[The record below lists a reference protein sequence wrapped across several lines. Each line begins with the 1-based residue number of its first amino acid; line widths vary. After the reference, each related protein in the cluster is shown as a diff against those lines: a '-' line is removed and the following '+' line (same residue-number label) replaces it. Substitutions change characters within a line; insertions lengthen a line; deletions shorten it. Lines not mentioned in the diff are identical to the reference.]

1 VRSTRG
7 WFPASVATELVPGG
21 RRVTFASGLVIEEPI
36 VDSND
41 NLRRLVWTA
50 VGGSTG
56 LTHYNGAVQVFAR
69 EAGGSR
75 VVWTADL
82 LPNEAATSIEQM
94 MQQGATAMAPTL
106 DALAQAR

>member
-1 VRSTRG
+1 MPDASGAPQSFTQSFYDYSNGANLIARARTSTRS
-7 WFPASVATELVPGG
+7 WIDG
-21 RRVTFASGLVIEEPI
+21 RRLNRGDFPC
-36 VDSND
+36 
-41 NLRRLVWTA
+41 RLAIHSHTSSHA
-50 VGGSTG
+50 
-56 LTHYNGAVQVFAR
+56 AR

-94 MQQGATAMAPTL
+94 MQQGSTAMAPTL